1 MIVNLLDTLPYTD
14 NRDVRSYLK
23 MKKMKMKKILISIL
37 LLTVASG
44 YSQELNVPVATQYLA
59 DNPYVISPTYAGIGD
74 NFRINLNGYKQ
85 WVGVKDAPQSQAL
98 YADFRILDQSG
109 LGLTLYNDS
118 NGNTKQAGGKLTF
131 AHHIILGYYSKEYL
145 SFGIS
150 YIYNSFRLDWSK
162 FNPTNPD
169 PDITDNRSTNNNNF
183 EVGFLYRNKGFYA
196 SATATNI
203 LKKDLSLDIAYEPNK
218 LTNYQLYSGYVLNI
232 GDRSELEPSAFYQYY
247 QSDGRSVT
255 DLNIKYR
262 KFNRYEDYYWIGA
275 SYRFLNDQIGKP
287 LAVGPIVGFLKGYV
301 SVGYSYQITL
311 NDLAAYNSGTH
322 SLTIGFRFLQGLSN
336 CPCTQSP
343 VHD

>member
-1 MIVNLLDTLPYTD
+1 
-14 NRDVRSYLK
+14 
-23 MKKMKMKKILISIL
+23 MKKILISIL

-85 WVGVKDAPQSQAL
+85 WVGVPDAPQSQAL
-98 YADFRILDQSG
+98 YADFRVLDQSG
-109 LGLTLYNDS
+109 VGLTLYNDS
-118 NGNTKQAGGKLTF
+118 NGNTRQAGGKLTF
-131 AHHIILGYYSKEYL
+131 AHHIILDYYSKQYL

-150 YIYNSFRLDWSK
+150 YIYNSFRLNTSD
-162 FNPTNPD
+162 FNPSIPD
-169 PDITDNRSTNNNNF
+169 PDITDDRSTTNNNF

-196 SATATNI
+196 SATGTNI
-203 LKKDLSLDIAYEPNK
+203 LKKDLRLDIVYEPNK
-218 LTNYQLYSGYVLNI
+218 LTNYQLYSGYVIDI
-232 GDRSELEPSAFYQYY
+232 GNRSELEPSAFYQYY

-262 KFNRYEDYYWIGA
+262 KFNRYEDYFWVGG

-287 LAVGPIVGFLKGYV
+287 LAVGPIVGFQKGFI
-301 SVGYSYQITL
+301 SAGYSYQITL

-322 SLTIGFRFLQGLSN
+322 SLTIGFRFLQGISN

>member
-1 MIVNLLDTLPYTD
+1 
-14 NRDVRSYLK
+14 
-23 MKKMKMKKILISIL
+23 MKKILISIL
-37 LLTVASG
+37 LLTVANS

-59 DNPYVISPTYAGIGD
+59 DNPYVISPSFAGIGD

-85 WVGVKDAPQSQAL
+85 WVNVEDSPQSQAL
-98 YADFRILDQSG
+98 YADFRVLDQSG
-109 LGLTLYNDS
+109 VGLTLYNDS
-118 NGNTKQAGGKLTF
+118 NGYTKQAGGKVTF
-131 AHHIILGYYSKEYL
+131 AHHIILDYYSKQYL

-150 YIYNSFRLDWSK
+150 YIYNSFRLDISD
-162 FNPTNPD
+162 FNPTDPD
-169 PDITDNRSTNNNNF
+169 PDINNDRSTVNNNF

-203 LKKDLSLDIAYEPNK
+203 LQKDLSLEIAYEPNK
-218 LTNYQLYSGYVLNI
+218 LTNYQLYGGYVMDI
-232 GDRSELEPSAFYQYY
+232 GNRSELEPSAFYQYY

-262 KFNRYEDYYWIGA
+262 KFNRYEDYFWVGA

-287 LAVGPIVGFLKGYV
+287 LAVGPIVGFQKGFI
-301 SVGYSYQITL
+301 SVGYSYQVTL
-311 NDLAAYNSGTH
+311 NDLAAYNAGTH
-322 SLTIGFRFLQGLSN
+322 SLTIGFRFLQGISN

>member
-1 MIVNLLDTLPYTD
+1 
-14 NRDVRSYLK
+14 
-23 MKKMKMKKILISIL
+23 MKKNKMKKILISIF
-37 LLTVASG
+37 LLTVTAS

-74 NFRINLNGYKQ
+74 NFRINLNGYQQ
-85 WVGVKDAPQSQAL
+85 WVGVKDAPRSQAL
-98 YADFRILDQSG
+98 YADFRVLDQSG
-109 LGLTLYNDS
+109 VGLTLYNDS

-131 AHHIILGYYSKEYL
+131 AHHIILDYYSKQYL
-145 SFGIS
+145 SFGLS
-150 YIYNSFRLDWSK
+150 YIYNSFRIDTGNLD
-162 FNPTNPD
+162 PGD
-169 PDITDNRSTNNNNF
+169 PDITDNRSTTNNNF

-203 LKKDLSLDIAYEPNK
+203 LQKNTDLTTGFEPNL
-218 LTNYQLYSGYVLNI
+218 LTNYQLYSGYVLDI
-232 GDRSELEPSAFYQYY
+232 GNRSELEPSVFYQLY

-275 SYRFLNDQIGKP
+275 SYRFLNDQIGQP
-287 LAVGPIVGFLKGYV
+287 LAVGPMVGFMKGYV

-311 NDLAAYNSGTH
+311 NDLASYNSGTH
-322 SLTIGFRFLQGLSN
+322 SLTIGFRFLQGVSN

>member
-1 MIVNLLDTLPYTD
+1 
-14 NRDVRSYLK
+14 
-23 MKKMKMKKILISIL
+23 MKKMKMKKILIGIL
-37 LLTVASG
+37 LLTAASN

-59 DNPYVISPTYAGIGD
+59 DNPYVISPTYAGVGD

-85 WVGVKDAPQSQAL
+85 WVGVPDAPQSQAL
-98 YADFRILDQSG
+98 YADFRVLDQSG
-109 LGLTLYNDS
+109 VGLTLYNDS

-131 AHHIILGYYSKEYL
+131 AHHIILDYYSKQYL

-162 FNPTNPD
+162 FDPTNPD
-169 PDITDNRSTNNNNF
+169 PDITDNRSTTNNNF

-203 LKKDLSLDIAYEPNK
+203 LKKDLSLEIAYEPNK
-218 LTNYQLYSGYVLNI
+218 LTNYQLYSGYVIDI
-232 GDRSELEPSAFYQYY
+232 GNRSELEPSAFYQYY

-255 DLNIKYR
+255 DLNVKYR
-262 KFNRYEDYYWIGA
+262 KFNRYEDYYWVGA

-287 LAVGPIVGFLKGYV
+287 LAVGPIVGFLKGFV

-322 SLTIGFRFLQGLSN
+322 SLTIGFRFLQGISN

>member
-1 MIVNLLDTLPYTD
+1 
-14 NRDVRSYLK
+14 
-23 MKKMKMKKILISIL
+23 MKKILISIL
-37 LLTVASG
+37 LLTVASS

-59 DNPYVISPTYAGIGD
+59 DNPYVLSPTYAGIGD
-74 NFRINLNGYKQ
+74 NFRINMNGYKQ
-85 WVGVKDAPQSQAL
+85 WVGVEDAPQSQAL

-109 LGLTLYNDS
+109 LGLSIYNDS
-118 NGNTKQAGGKLTF
+118 NGYTKQAGGKLTF

-150 YIYNSFRLDWSK
+150 YLYNSFRLNTEK
-162 FNPTNPD
+162 FQG
-169 PDITDNRSTNNNNF
+169 ITDNRANNNNNF
-183 EVGFLYRNKGFYA
+183 EVGLLYRNKGFYL

-203 LKKDLSLDIAYEPNK
+203 LKKNLNFDIAYEPNL
-218 LTNYQLYSGYVLNI
+218 LTNYQLYGGYVMDI
-232 GDRSELEPSAFYQYY
+232 GDRTELEPSAFYQYY

-255 DLNIKYR
+255 DLNFKYR
-262 KFNRYEDYYWIGA
+262 KFNRYEDYYWVGA

-287 LAVGPIVGFLKGYV
+287 LAIGPIVGFLKGYI

>member
-1 MIVNLLDTLPYTD
+1 
-14 NRDVRSYLK
+14 
-23 MKKMKMKKILISIL
+23 MKKILISIL
-37 LLTVASG
+37 LLTVTAS

-85 WVGVKDAPQSQAL
+85 WVGVPDAPQSQAL
-98 YADFRILDQSG
+98 YTDFRVLDQSG
-109 LGLTLYNDS
+109 VGLTLYNDS

-131 AHHIILGYYSKEYL
+131 AHHIVLDYYSKQYL
-145 SFGIS
+145 SFGLS
-150 YIYNSFRLDWSK
+150 YIYNSFRIDLPESSDSDQGI
-162 FNPTNPD
+162 TN
-169 PDITDNRSTNNNNF
+169 NRSTINNNF

-203 LKKDLSLDIAYEPNK
+203 LQKNIDFTTEFEPNM
-218 LTNYQLYSGYVLNI
+218 LTNYQLYSGYVFDSGN
-232 GDRSELEPSAFYQYY
+232 RSELEPSVFYQLY

-255 DLNIKYR
+255 DLNFKYR
-262 KFNRYEDYYWIGA
+262 KYNRYEDYYWLGV
-275 SYRFLNDQIGKP
+275 SYRFLNDQIGQP
-287 LAVGPIVGFLKGYV
+287 LAVGPMVGFLKGYI

-322 SLTIGFRFLQGLSN
+322 SLTIGFRFLQGISN

-343 VHD
+343 VHE

>member
-1 MIVNLLDTLPYTD
+1 M
-14 NRDVRSYLK
+14 
-23 MKKMKMKKILISIL
+23 KMKMKKILISIL
-37 LLTVASG
+37 LFTVASS

-59 DNPYVISPTYAGIGD
+59 DNPYVLSPTYAGIGD

-85 WVGVKDAPQSQAL
+85 WVGVTDAPQSQAL

-109 LGLTLYNDS
+109 LGLSIYNDS
-118 NGNTKQAGGKLTF
+118 NGYTKQAGGKLTF

-162 FNPTNPD
+162 FNPTDPD

-183 EVGFLYRNKGFYA
+183 EVGLLYRNKGFYA
-196 SATATNI
+196 SVTATNI
-203 LKKDLSLDIAYEPNK
+203 LQKNIDLATAYEPNR
-218 LTNYQLYSGYVLNI
+218 LTNYQLYTGYVMNI
-232 GDRSELEPSAFYQYY
+232 GDRTELEPSAFYQYY

-262 KFNRYEDYYWIGA
+262 KFNRYEDYYWVGA

>member
-1 MIVNLLDTLPYTD
+1 
-14 NRDVRSYLK
+14 

-37 LLTVASG
+37 LLTVAGS

-85 WVGVKDAPQSQAL
+85 WVGVPDAPQSQAL
-98 YADFRILDQSG
+98 YADFRVLDQSG
-109 LGLTLYNDS
+109 VGLTLYNDS
-118 NGNTKQAGGKLTF
+118 NGNTRQAGGKLTF
-131 AHHIILGYYSKEYL
+131 AHHIILDYYSKQYL

-150 YIYNSFRLDWSK
+150 YIYNSFRLNTSD

-169 PDITDNRSTNNNNF
+169 PDITDDRSTTNNNF

-203 LKKDLSLDIAYEPNK
+203 LKKDLSIDIAYEPNK
-218 LTNYQLYSGYVLNI
+218 LTNYQLYSGYVIDI
-232 GDRSELEPSAFYQYY
+232 GNRSELEPSAFYQYY

-255 DLNIKYR
+255 DLNFKYR
-262 KFNRYEDYYWIGA
+262 KFNRYEDYFWVGA